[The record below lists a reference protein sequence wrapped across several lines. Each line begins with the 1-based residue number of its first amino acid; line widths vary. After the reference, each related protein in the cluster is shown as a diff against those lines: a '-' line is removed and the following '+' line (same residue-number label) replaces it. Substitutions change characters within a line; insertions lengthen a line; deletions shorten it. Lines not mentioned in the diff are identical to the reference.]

1 MARSKIYFARHG
13 QTDWNAERRLQGQH
27 DIPLNS
33 LGRIQ
38 AARSGTILG
47 ELLARDGLRAGD
59 LDYVSSPLGRARET
73 MELMRTG
80 LGLEPQTY
88 RLDARLLEM
97 SFGRWEGFTFAELQ
111 AKEAEALAA
120 RERDKWGFVLPE
132 GESYAQLVVRVRDW
146 YESVERDTVV
156 AAHGGV
162 CRALIAHLGIQPT
175 ETASLGDIG
184 QGVVY
189 VFAAGAMTQHE

>member
-1 MARSKIYFARHG
+1 MARPVVYFARHG

-27 DIPLNS
+27 DIPLNV
-33 LGRIQ
+33 LGRTQ
-38 AARSGTILG
+38 ASRAGTILSG
-47 ELLARDGLRAGD
+47 LFARHGLRAGD

-73 MELMRTG
+73 MELMRAG
-80 LGLEPQTY
+80 LGLPPRGY
-88 RLDARLLEM
+88 RTDPRLLEM
-97 SFGRWEGFTFAELQ
+97 SFGRWEGYTYEELQ
-111 AKEAEALAA
+111 VREAASLSA

-132 GESYAQLVVRVRDW
+132 GESYEQLVVRVRAW

-162 CRALIAHLGIQPT
+162 YRALIVHLGIEPR

-184 QGVVY
+184 QGCLY
-189 VFAAGAMTQHE
+189 VFAGGGVTRYA

>member
-1 MARSKIYFARHG
+1 MARPKIYFARHG

-38 AARSGTILG
+38 AARSGAILNG
-47 ELLARDGLRAGD
+47 LFARDGLRAGD

-73 MELMRTG
+73 MELMRAE
-80 LGLEPQTY
+80 LGLEPQDY
-88 RLDARLLEM
+88 RLDERLLEM

-132 GESYAQLVVRVRDW
+132 GESYASSW
-146 YESVERDTVV
+146 CGFAT
-156 AAHGGV
+156 GT
-162 CRALIAHLGIQPT
+162 RAWSATPWPRL
-175 ETASLGDIG
+175 TAGC
-184 QGVVY
+184 
-189 VFAAGAMTQHE
+189 AGR